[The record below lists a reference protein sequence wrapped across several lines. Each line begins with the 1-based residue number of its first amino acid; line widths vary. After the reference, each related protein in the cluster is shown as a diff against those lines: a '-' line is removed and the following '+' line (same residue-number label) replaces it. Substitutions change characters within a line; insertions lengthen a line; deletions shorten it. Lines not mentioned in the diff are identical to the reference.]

1 MAYVFLMSAIVAEVV
16 AAIATRYSDGFTRLV
31 PTVVTVVGVL
41 GAYFLLSLALKQGM
55 GIGVA
60 YGIWAAAG
68 VTLVAAIGALFL
80 GDHLTWL
87 QVAGIA
93 LVIAGVV
100 ALEHGGAHEIA

>member
-1 MAYVFLMSAIVAEVV
+1 MAYLFLVGAIAAEVV

-93 LVIAGVV
+93 LVIVGVV
-100 ALEHGGAHEIA
+100 ALEHGGTHEFA

>member
-1 MAYVFLMSAIVAEVV
+1 MAYVFLISAIVAEVV

-100 ALEHGGAHEIA
+100 ALEHGGTHEIA

>member
-87 QVAGIA
+87 QVAGIG
-93 LVIAGVV
+93 LVIVGVV
-100 ALEHGGAHEIA
+100 ALEHGGTHEIA

>member
-1 MAYVFLMSAIVAEVV
+1 MAYVFLISAIVAEVL

-87 QVAGIA
+87 QVAGIG
-93 LVIAGVV
+93 LVIVGVV
-100 ALEHGGAHEIA
+100 ALEHGGTHEIA